1 MSQPSYLMR
10 LYPKSEAIQQ
20 ILRGYMNIT
29 LCRYNDYY
37 DYDGDW
43 GWVTA
48 NIDED
53 REQFYNLDIPLT
65 TDDWYFS
72 VFSISKDNGI
82 GLLDEPVEFSSKRPL
97 HFYCEAPTQV
107 HRGESIG
114 VR

>member
-1 MSQPSYLMR
+1 MSKYHPPWSF
-10 LYPKSEAIQQ
+10 
-20 ILRGYMNIT
+20 

-82 GLLDEPVEFSSKRPL
+82 GLLDEPIEFSSKRPL

>member
-1 MSQPSYLMR
+1 
-10 LYPKSEAIQQ
+10 
-20 ILRGYMNIT
+20 MNVT

-72 VFSISKDNGI
+72 VFSISKGRTALKRRPQNV
-82 GLLDEPVEFSSKRPL
+82 EPYL
-97 HFYCEAPTQV
+97 
-107 HRGESIG
+107 
-114 VR
+114 

>member
-1 MSQPSYLMR
+1 
-10 LYPKSEAIQQ
+10 
-20 ILRGYMNIT
+20 MNVT

-72 VFSISKDNGI
+72 VFSISKGGPHSND
-82 GLLDEPVEFSSKRPL
+82 VCKML
-97 HFYCEAPTQV
+97 HVC
-107 HRGESIG
+107 I
-114 VR
+114 